1 MLSCCFVVVIV
12 AVFVV
17 IIVVVVGGGGGFC
30 GGVGDVSDYV
40 VVFAKHQYNTFTA
53 LYYHFEE

>member
-17 IIVVVVGGGGGFC
+17 IIVVVVGGGGG
-30 GGVGDVSDYV
+30 GYVSDYV

-53 LYYHFEE
+53 LYCHFEE